1 MTFEWD
7 QEKNLINKKKHGISF
22 ETAAY
27 VFQDEQYIEMFDFE
41 HSIDEDR
48 YIAIGK
54 VGEVLFVVFTE
65 RKENI
70 RLISARLATE
80 AERRL
85 YYDQDIHY

>member
-7 QEKNLINKKKHGISF
+7 EAKNQLNKKKHGISF

-27 VFQDEQYIEMFDFE
+27 VFQDRNYIEMYDFE
-41 HSIDEDR
+41 HSTQEDR
-48 YIAIGK
+48 YIAIGR

-85 YYDQDIHY
+85 YDDQNIYY